1 MDCALLGGSAHC
13 KQPKNQTKYM
23 KSHFFDVRSGSPWR
37 RVMVD
42 STVALAFFLELFSKL
57 WDPKVSSQKITALLW
72 YKTVDF
78 ITTNAALLCVVAR
91 QKE

>member
-1 MDCALLGGSAHC
+1 
-13 KQPKNQTKYM
+13 
-23 KSHFFDVRSGSPWR
+23 
-37 RVMVD
+37 MVN
-42 STVALAFFLELFSKL
+42 STVALVFFLGLFSKL

-78 ITTNAALLCVVAR
+78 MSTNVMLLCGVAR